1 MAGKFESIIDRTRL
15 LASLRDRG
23 IFQIHSGCAVK
34 SVFCCVTVSRPKRPK
49 TDLKL
54 LFLVKDGDSNRSF
67 MALTLWTIL
76 LLFIPQCF
84 SQSFQWRRSPQADR
98 WGAWSVWG
106 PCSRSCGGG
115 TTIRTRQC
123 FVSSRTPS
131 PPRYVLEVYRQNS
144 QRRGNCHGT
153 TTQYGTCNT
162 QDCYKRPIVTRKM
175 AIQARAV
182 QCSKFNN
189 VSFNGYFF
197 TWMPF
202 LRAKTIHKDEC
213 QLNCLAKG
221 HMFFLRLSPKVKD
234 GTPCFTDLKKVCID
248 GKCQNGYSLNDD
260 KKSCDGTY
268 DDLSPSLPVGYNPVI
283 TIPAGATKI
292 NVTEIRRSKN
302 FLALKS
308 HESTK
313 YYING
318 NWVIDL
324 PKGYTVAGTTFY
336 YSRPRRSNEKEESL
350 IADGPTTEDL
360 DIMLL
365 YQDDEPRIM
374 YSYFLPKNM
383 LSTQKKNRLQPAEP
397 APVGSRGLYVQQPTQ
412 PTPSGPTYAWKLTG
426 FSQCSHSCAGGG
438 SLVLGVDVQGHV
450 ELVYKSEAFYA
461 NNLSIVTE
469 EDTIDCC
476 QSATVVSG
484 EDPPLA
490 AAVIYSGA
498 LYQPIGQSCSVTCEK
513 GHKQRI
519 VRCLNI
525 NNQPVNERLCR
536 QSPKPPVTVSC
547 FTGSCK
553 TEWFTSHKWSKECY
567 KRPIV
572 TRKMAIQA
580 RAVQCS
586 KFNNVSFN
594 GYFFTWMPFLRAKTI
609 HKDECQ
615 LNCLAKG
622 HMFFLRLSPKV
633 KDGTPCFT
641 DLKKVC
647 IDGKCQELPPECKNG
662 GCFVSK
668 PTVAPKQ
675 RWSGLFTYKDVPRG
689 RLVLGY
695 NPVITIPAGATKINV
710 TEIRR
715 SKNFLALKSHESTKY
730 YINGNWVIDLPKGYT
745 VAGTTFYYSRPRR
758 SNEKEESLIADGPTT
773 EDLDIMLLYQDDEPK
788 IMYSYFLPKNMLST
802 QKKNRLQPAEPA
814 PVGSRGLHVHPTQPT
829 PSGPTYTWKL
839 TGFSQCSHSCAGGIF
854 FPTINCIVSSAD
866 NTVVVESSCARDS
879 KPATRQRVCNLQ
891 PCAPRWEPGAW
902 GRCSR
907 TCEGGLQIRSLLCKQ
922 LVDSNGRRHHRLLPI
937 SYCRQWGRPAA
948 SRSCNLQRCPLPANW
963 TVGEWSECSV
973 TCEKGHKQRI
983 VRCVNINNQ
992 PVNERLCRQSPKPP
1006 VTVSCFTGSCKTEW
1020 FTSHKWSKCSVPC
1033 GKGQQSRAVF
1043 CGRKGGHTLTSTH
1056 CSQSKKPGST
1066 RSCNSGKCQAKW
1078 VATEWSECSVDCGKG
1093 TQVRTVFCAGKVG
1106 GKFQELPDH
1115 ACLRTSKPI
1124 TSKLCGNN
1132 SCQPQWFTSQWGECS
1147 RSCNGGSQTRSVM
1160 CFDHKGQTSRYCSSK
1175 DKPFHYQHCNSKP
1188 CPTSRGR
1195 VAQFKPCNDIYSHG
1209 ICFYVTQ
1216 ANFCRY
1222 SHYNHM
1228 CCNSCQ
1234 RRRH

>member
-1 MAGKFESIIDRTRL
+1 
-15 LASLRDRG
+15 
-23 IFQIHSGCAVK
+23 
-34 SVFCCVTVSRPKRPK
+34 
-49 TDLKL
+49 
-54 LFLVKDGDSNRSF
+54 

-162 QDCYKRPIVTRKM
+162 Q
-175 AIQARAV
+175 
-182 QCSKFNN
+182 
-189 VSFNGYFF
+189 
-197 TWMPF
+197 
-202 LRAKTIHKDEC
+202 
-213 QLNCLAKG
+213 
-221 HMFFLRLSPKVKD
+221 
-234 GTPCFTDLKKVCID
+234 
-248 GKCQNGYSLNDD
+248 
-260 KKSCDGTY
+260 
-268 DDLSPSLPVGYNPVI
+268 
-283 TIPAGATKI
+283 
-292 NVTEIRRSKN
+292 
-302 FLALKS
+302 
-308 HESTK
+308 
-313 YYING
+313 
-318 NWVIDL
+318 
-324 PKGYTVAGTTFY
+324 
-336 YSRPRRSNEKEESL
+336 
-350 IADGPTTEDL
+350 
-360 DIMLL
+360 
-365 YQDDEPRIM
+365 
-374 YSYFLPKNM
+374 
-383 LSTQKKNRLQPAEP
+383 
-397 APVGSRGLYVQQPTQ
+397 
-412 PTPSGPTYAWKLTG
+412 
-426 FSQCSHSCAGGG
+426 
-438 SLVLGVDVQGHV
+438 
-450 ELVYKSEAFYA
+450 
-461 NNLSIVTE
+461 
-469 EDTIDCC
+469 
-476 QSATVVSG
+476 
-484 EDPPLA
+484 
-490 AAVIYSGA
+490 
-498 LYQPIGQSCSVTCEK
+498 
-513 GHKQRI
+513 
-519 VRCLNI
+519 
-525 NNQPVNERLCR
+525 
-536 QSPKPPVTVSC
+536 
-547 FTGSCK
+547 
-553 TEWFTSHKWSKECY
+553 ECY

-622 HMFFLRLSPKV
+622 HKFFLRLSPKV

-662 GCFVSK
+662 GCFVPK

-675 RWSGLFTYKDVPRG
+675 RRSGLFTYKDVPRG

-730 YINGNWVIDLPKGYT
+730 YINGNWVVDLPKGYT
-745 VAGTTFYYSRPRR
+745 VAGTTFFYSRPRR
-758 SNEKEESLIADGPTT
+758 INEKEESLIADGPTT
-773 EDLDIMLLYQDDEPK
+773 EDLDIMLLYQDDEPR

-802 QKKNRLQPAEPA
+802 QKKHTLQPAEPA
-814 PVGSRGLHVHPTQPT
+814 PVGSRALHVQQPTQPT
-829 PSGPTYTWKL
+829 PSGPTYAWKL
-839 TGFSQCSHSCAGGIF
+839 TGFSQCSHSCAGG
-854 FPTINCIVSSAD
+854 TQTTVHQCISSAD
-866 NTVVVESSCARDS
+866 NAVVVESSCTRDS
-879 KPATRQRVCNLQ
+879 KPAPRQRVCNLQ

-992 PVNERLCRQSPKPP
+992 RVNERLCRQSPKPP

-1132 SCQPQWFTSQWGECS
+1132 SCQPQWFTSQWAECS

-1234 RRRH
+1234 RRRMNG